1 MYNIIQYNTYMY
13 ISFLPL
19 QTNTPS
25 TDTCQQFHSLSYRKL
40 STMKP
45 QNKDSSLGDGFCL
58 DMTFSLLVK

>member
-1 MYNIIQYNTYMY
+1 MYNIIYMY
-13 ISFLPL
+13 IYFLSF

-25 TDTCQQFHSLSYRKL
+25 TDTCQWFHFLSYRKL

-45 QNKDSSLGDGFCL
+45 QNKDFSLGNGFWL

>member
-1 MYNIIQYNTYMY
+1 MY